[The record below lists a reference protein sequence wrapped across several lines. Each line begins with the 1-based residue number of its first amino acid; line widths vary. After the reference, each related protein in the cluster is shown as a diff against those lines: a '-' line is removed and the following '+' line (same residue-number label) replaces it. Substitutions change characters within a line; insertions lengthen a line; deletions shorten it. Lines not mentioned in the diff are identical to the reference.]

1 LDHFV
6 HFVKHSAD
14 DPVLL
19 IADGH
24 YSHTKHLDVEDK
36 AREHS
41 VAIVSLP
48 PHFTHKIQPLDIGFM
63 KSLKYIRHKKLKQQ
77 S

>member
-1 LDHFV
+1 LDNFV
-6 HFVKHSAD
+6 HFVKPSTD

-19 IADGH
+19 IANGL
-24 YSHTKHLDVEDK
+24 YSHTKNLDVADK

-48 PHFTHKIQPLDIGFM
+48 PHSTRKMQLHYVGF
-63 KSLKYIRHKKLKQQ
+63 LKPQNIL
-77 S
+77 